1 MTSSN
6 PRMCISQTQA
16 RAVATTKRGARRASC
31 RSWVLGLLFV
41 MGAATASAQV
51 AEPQPQDPSPPAEG
65 ASAVVSEVSIERR
78 FEGLMTRIEGM
89 QRNYERDMDKAGMA
103 RLIDGQRIQQDKTMA
118 ETRAIA
124 AEVRRV
130 VADYR
135 KRQMSTFDEMLSL
148 IETAPGDES
157 YRRNLKANYQLLL
170 IDARDAARKA
180 WGQEQAIAEAAE
192 QLAEMLWASRA
203 RWSFQDR
210 RFGFTRTADMDD
222 FAKRMGVIRKLTM
235 DQMAARMERQRAA
248 QEWLKTQ
255 R

>member
-1 MTSSN
+1 MMSLD
-6 PRMCISQTQA
+6 ISVCPNQIQA
-16 RAVATTKRGARRASC
+16 RPVATHERRERRAGC
-31 RSWVLGLLFV
+31 RSWLLGLMLV
-41 MGAATASAQV
+41 IGTANASAQV
-51 AEPQPQDPSPPAEG
+51 AESQPQDPTPPAEG
-65 ASAVVSEVSIERR
+65 ASAVVAEVSVERR

-135 KRQMSTFDEMLSL
+135 QRQMATFDEMLSL
-148 IETAPGDES
+148 IDRAPGDEA
-157 YRRNLKANYQLLL
+157 YRRSLRANYQLLL

-180 WGQEQAIAEAAE
+180 WGQEQAIAEAAG

-210 RFGFTRTADMDD
+210 RFAFTRTADMDD

-235 DQMAARMERQRAA
+235 DQMIARMERERAA
-248 QEWLKTQ
+248 REWLKAQ